1 MNPWIWGIGALA
13 LAFVELHAPGLY
25 FVWIALGA
33 GITSVVAFRVAE
45 PLETQLIIFAA
56 ASACSCV
63 AGYFVYRRTI
73 RAPFGE
79 PALNRRERQLVGA
92 HGVVCQRFKD
102 GQGKIRVGD
111 SVWLAEGPDLD
122 EGTPIVITAMR
133 GTTAVVASVRLPDRA
148 PPAIA

>member
-1 MNPWIWGIGALA
+1 MTPWIWGIGALA

-33 GITSVVAFRVAE
+33 AVTSVVAFRVEE
-45 PLETQLIIFAA
+45 PLETQLVIFAA

-63 AGYFVYRRTI
+63 VGYFVYRRTI
-73 RAPFGE
+73 YAPFGE

-92 HGVVCQRFKD
+92 RGVVAERFKD
-102 GQGKIRVGD
+102 GQGKIRIGD

-122 EGTPIVITAMR
+122 AGTPVAVTAMR
-133 GTTAVVASVRLPDRA
+133 GTTAIVTPVKQPDI
-148 PPAIA
+148 PPAIS